1 MTVTDASGAAPLRL
15 GTRAS
20 LLATT
25 QSGHV
30 AAALRAATGREVE
43 LVPITTAGDVLTGPL
58 AQLGGT
64 GVFVAALREALLRG
78 ECDLVV
84 HSMKDLPTAEV
95 DGLAIAAVPPRAPV
109 GDVLCAR
116 DGLTLDTLPHGA
128 VVGSGSPRRV
138 AQLLRRRPDLQV
150 RGIRGNVDTRL
161 RKVDEGEYDAIVLA
175 EAGLTRIGRT
185 DRITDRFAA
194 DGWPTSA
201 GQGALAVEVR
211 SDSAVAAQIAAI
223 SDADAEVTALWER
236 AVLRLLE
243 AGCAAPVGISA
254 RLAEAAGADVS
265 TRSARSTTG
274 GLVPVVERGPQ
285 ARVETLGAAA
295 GADVSTRS
303 ARSTTGGLLPVVER
317 GPQARVETPVTL
329 VAEVYA
335 LDGARA
341 VRVAHT
347 ATREELADAAGRDL
361 AAASVV
367 AALMDAGAGDLA
379 DLGPRATGAE
389 GAGR

>member
-1 MTVTDASGAAPLRL
+1 MTAAGTPASAPPLRL

-30 AAALRAATGREVE
+30 ADALRAATGREVE

-84 HSMKDLPTAEV
+84 HSMKDLPTADV
-95 DGLAIAAVPPRAPV
+95 AGLRIGAVPPRAPV
-109 GDVLCAR
+109 RDVLCTRQRAGAGVSLA
-116 DGLTLDTLPHGA
+116 DLPEGA

-175 EAGLTRIGRT
+175 EAGLVRIGRA
-185 DRITDRFAA
+185 DRIAEAFAA
-194 DGWPTSA
+194 TAWPTSA

-211 SDSAVAAQIAAI
+211 DDDASAALVAAVT
-223 SDADAEVTALWER
+223 DPDAETTALTER
-236 AVLRLLE
+236 AVLRRLE
-243 AGCAAPVGISA
+243 AGCAAPVGI
-254 RLAEAAGADVS
+254 AAHLTDAPHP
-265 TRSARSTTG
+265 A
-274 GLVPVVERGPQ
+274 VE
-285 ARVETLGAAA
+285 LI
-295 GADVSTRS
+295 
-303 ARSTTGGLLPVVER
+303 
-317 GPQARVETPVTL
+317 
-329 VAEVYA
+329 AEVYA
-335 LDGARA
+335 LDGSRT
-341 VRVAHT
+341 VRVERSIARG
-347 ATREELADAAGRDL
+347 ALADAAGRDRF
-361 AAASVV
+361 AADVV
-367 AALMDAGAGDLA
+367 DALMAAGAGELA
-379 DLGPRATGAE
+379 DLGPRGTG
-389 GAGR
+389 GRS

>member
-1 MTVTDASGAAPLRL
+1 MTAAGTPASAPPLRL

-30 AAALRAATGREVE
+30 ADALRAATGREVE

-84 HSMKDLPTAEV
+84 HSMKDLPTADV
-95 DGLAIAAVPPRAPV
+95 AGLRIGAVPPRAPV
-109 GDVLCAR
+109 RDALCTRQRAGAGVSLA
-116 DGLTLDTLPHGA
+116 DLPEGA

-175 EAGLTRIGRT
+175 EAGLVRIGRA
-185 DRITDRFAA
+185 DRIAEVFDATA
-194 DGWPTSA
+194 WPTSA

-211 SDSAVAAQIAAI
+211 DDDASAALVAAIT
-223 SDADAEVTALWER
+223 DPDAETTALAER
-236 AVLRLLE
+236 AVLRRLE

-254 RLAEAAGADVS
+254 RLTDAS
-265 TRSARSTTG
+265 Q
-274 GLVPVVERGPQ
+274 PVV
-285 ARVETLGAAA
+285 AVI
-295 GADVSTRS
+295 
-303 ARSTTGGLLPVVER
+303 
-317 GPQARVETPVTL
+317 
-329 VAEVYA
+329 AEVYA
-335 LDGARA
+335 LDGSRT
-341 VRVAHT
+341 VRVE
-347 ATREELADAAGRDL
+347 RRIPRPDLADAAGRDRF
-361 AAASVV
+361 
-367 AALMDAGAGDLA
+367 AALVVDDLMAAGAGDLA
-379 DLGPRATGAE
+379 DLGSRGPG
-389 GAGR
+389 GAGGGAGPLSTGDRP

>member
-1 MTVTDASGAAPLRL
+1 MTGGVAAPSVPLRL

-30 AAALRAATGREVE
+30 ADALRAATGREVE
-43 LVPITTAGDVLTGPL
+43 LVQITTTGDVLTGPL

-95 DGLAIAAVPPRAPV
+95 EGLRIGAVPPRAPV
-109 GDVLCAR
+109 GDALCAR
-116 DGLTLDTLPHGA
+116 EGLTLDALPEGA

-138 AQLLRRRPDLQV
+138 AQLRRRRPDLQV
-150 RGIRGNVDTRL
+150 HGIRGNVDTRL
-161 RKVDEGEYDAIVLA
+161 RKVDEGEFDAIVLA

-185 DRITDRFAA
+185 DRITERFDAE
-194 DGWPTSA
+194 GWPTSA
-201 GQGALAVEVR
+201 GQGALAVEVP
-211 SDSAVAAQIAAI
+211 SDSEVATAVAAIT
-223 SDADAEVTALWER
+223 DADAEITSLWER
-236 AVLRLLE
+236 AVLRRLE

-254 RLAEAAGADVS
+254 RL
-265 TRSARSTTG
+265 
-274 GLVPVVERGPQ
+274 LPVLERGPRTR
-285 ARVETLGAAA
+285 ADAHAAVA
-295 GADVSTRS
+295 
-303 ARSTTGGLLPVVER
+303 
-317 GPQARVETPVTL
+317 L

-335 LDGARA
+335 LDGARC
-341 VRVAHT
+341 VRVERT
-347 ATREELADAAGRDL
+347 ASRDELADPDGRDA

-367 AALMDAGAGDLA
+367 DALMEAGAGELA
-379 DLGPRATGAE
+379 DLGPSAAG
-389 GAGR
+389 GAGGGR

>member
-1 MTVTDASGAAPLRL
+1 MTAADAPASAPPLRL

-30 AAALRAATGREVE
+30 AEALRTATGRDVE

-84 HSMKDLPTAEV
+84 HSMKDLPTADV
-95 DGLAIAAVPPRAPV
+95 AGLRIGGVPTRAPV
-109 GDVLCAR
+109 RDALCTRQSAGAVR
-116 DGLTLDTLPHGA
+116 LADLPEGA

-175 EAGLTRIGRT
+175 EAGLVRIGRA
-185 DRITDRFAA
+185 DRIAEAFAA
-194 DGWPTSA
+194 TAWPTSA

-211 SDSAVAAQIAAI
+211 DDDDASVALVAAVT
-223 SDADAEVTALWER
+223 DPDAETTALTER
-236 AVLRLLE
+236 AVLRRLE
-243 AGCAAPVGISA
+243 AGCAAPVGI
-254 RLAEAAGADVS
+254 AAHLTDAPHP
-265 TRSARSTTG
+265 A
-274 GLVPVVERGPQ
+274 VE
-285 ARVETLGAAA
+285 LI
-295 GADVSTRS
+295 
-303 ARSTTGGLLPVVER
+303 
-317 GPQARVETPVTL
+317 
-329 VAEVYA
+329 AEVYA
-335 LDGARA
+335 LDGSRTVRIERSIARGA
-341 VRVAHT
+341 
-347 ATREELADAAGRDL
+347 LADAAGRDRF
-361 AAASVV
+361 AADVV
-367 AALMDAGAGDLA
+367 DALMAAGAEELA
-379 DLGPRATGAE
+379 DLGPRRTG
-389 GAGR
+389 GRP